1 MQSAII
7 MTVSHK
13 FLLIIIIIYQCW
25 IFAFLL
31 IGTGTNACYIE
42 KLENVGL
49 WDGDYNEPKQ
59 VLQNSI
65 YVIYRKLLWFT
76 SKLLLNIINDMVIY
90 MSEFPPWK
98 LLTNF
103 DLWFIV
109 DMKIAQIADLTLSS
123 IL

>member
-1 MQSAII
+1 MVFEFFANMHHKKYINSMQSAII

-65 YVIYRKLLWFT
+65 YVI
-76 SKLLLNIINDMVIY
+76 S
-90 MSEFPPWK
+90 
-98 LLTNF
+98 
-103 DLWFIV
+103 
-109 DMKIAQIADLTLSS
+109 
-123 IL
+123 

>member
-13 FLLIIIIIYQCW
+13 FSLIIIIIYQCW

-59 VLQNSI
+59 V
-65 YVIYRKLLWFT
+65 T
-76 SKLLLNIINDMVIY
+76 SKL
-90 MSEFPPWK
+90 
-98 LLTNF
+98 
-103 DLWFIV
+103 DLCYIV
-109 DMKIAQIADLTLSS
+109 NYCDLRQNYCWIS
-123 IL
+123 

>member
-1 MQSAII
+1 MVHVFEFFANMHHKKYKQYAICYNYDSLSQI
-7 MTVSHK
+7 FVNTYV
-13 FLLIIIIIYQCW
+13 IIIIYQCW

-65 YVIYRKLLWFT
+65 YVI
-76 SKLLLNIINDMVIY
+76 S
-90 MSEFPPWK
+90 
-98 LLTNF
+98 
-103 DLWFIV
+103 
-109 DMKIAQIADLTLSS
+109 
-123 IL
+123 